1 MLLLAAADLHGN
13 QKKFDRVLQGI
24 EEYSPQMVILAGD
37 IIHQSLQPLQELIE
51 SLSIPL
57 LVTRGNMDPS
67 SLTLAL
73 STPPAL
79 NMTNK
84 HQVLQG
90 LSFVG
95 IGDSVPQD
103 IYSEQYKKTLPL
115 HTIPMDILISHRPP
129 KGYQDNT
136 SFGGHIGDDRV
147 YKLVLRHHPQLLL
160 CGHVHE
166 NPGYQTINDTVILNC
181 SVGHQ
186 GHFSLVTINDT
197 ITITLVGYH

>member
-13 QKKFDRVLQGI
+13 QKKFDRVLDGI
-24 EEYSPQMVILAGD
+24 TEYSPHMAILAGD
-37 IIHQSLQPLQELIE
+37 IIHHSVQPLHDLIE

-57 LVTRGNMDPS
+57 LVTHGNMDPS
-67 SLTLAL
+67 SLSLAL
-73 STPPAL
+73 ATPPAL
-79 NMTNK
+79 DMNNK

-95 IGDSVPQD
+95 IGDSVPRD
-103 IYSEQYKKTLPL
+103 IYSEQHQKTLPL

-129 KGYQDNT
+129 KGYQDKT
-136 SFGGHIGDDRV
+136 SFSGHIGDDEV
-147 YKLVLRHHPQLLL
+147 YKLVLSHHPRLLL

-166 NPGYQTINDTVILNC
+166 NPGYQKIKDTVILNC
-181 SVGHQ
+181 SVGHN

-197 ITITLVGYH
+197 IKITMAGY